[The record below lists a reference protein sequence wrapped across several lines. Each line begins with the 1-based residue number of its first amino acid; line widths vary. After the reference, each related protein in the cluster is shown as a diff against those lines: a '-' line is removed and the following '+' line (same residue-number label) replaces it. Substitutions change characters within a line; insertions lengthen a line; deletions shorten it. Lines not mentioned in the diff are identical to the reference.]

1 MPGPAT
7 QEPRRRRCRGLA
19 RERTPF
25 YPDSLP
31 PYLSIEFARLR
42 NLTHAPC
49 SRARRGPR
57 MVCTHQHF
65 SPRTRRLALQLPA
78 RDHDDAG
85 REVRVRASGRE
96 AWRQL
101 TPRRKGAARRARVRR
116 PPRSTLHGSE
126 VFSTPSCDASTFVA
140 LCETH
145 VVGHA
150 VAHPREGRVAPAVLP
165 RPRES
170 SRGWRRSRVASR
182 VVDPTPQVEQIAG
195 IELLHG
201 RFGSGGATCR
211 QCMGR
216 YSQAPQPTPSGRQG
230 NKPRARARSFRV
242 GTLGA
247 RSRESRICSIALGE
261 SRLEPALR
269 PELQCTEVRLMCVR
283 ECRSRCWWRRRSQP
297 PPPAARSPGRAR
309 CLGASAPCRTRPG
322 SSPSLGGQAGSRG
335 EEPLHRPRFA
345 RHPHQN
351 PSTERPLA
359 RRRAGVGAWQRRS
372 PRFAPWTLRMAWCS

>member
-1 MPGPAT
+1 
-7 QEPRRRRCRGLA
+7 
-19 RERTPF
+19 
-25 YPDSLP
+25 
-31 PYLSIEFARLR
+31 
-42 NLTHAPC
+42 
-49 SRARRGPR
+49 
-57 MVCTHQHF
+57 MVCPHQPF

-101 TPRRKGAARRARVRR
+101 APRRKGAARRARVRR

-150 VAHPREGRVAPAVLP
+150 VANPREGRVEPVLP

-170 SRGWRRSRVASR
+170 SRGWRRRRVASR

-230 NKPRARARSFRV
+230 NKPLPAPAHSESARWARALVSRAY
-242 GTLGA
+242 A
-247 RSRESRICSIALGE
+247 RSRSASRASSLHSGLSCS
-261 SRLEPALR
+261 
-269 PELQCTEVRLMCVR
+269 VRKC
-283 ECRSRCWWRRRSQP
+283 
-297 PPPAARSPGRAR
+297 G
-309 CLGASAPCRTRPG
+309 
-322 SSPSLGGQAGSRG
+322 
-335 EEPLHRPRFA
+335 
-345 RHPHQN
+345 
-351 PSTERPLA
+351 
-359 RRRAGVGAWQRRS
+359 
-372 PRFAPWTLRMAWCS
+372 